1 MKTSILIC
9 TKMCTIF
16 FPFFFLNRNA
26 CYKNSLSPNLSA
38 PQDSEISVN
47 RVFNNYEKPVQI
59 KKIKYS
65 LRAGEYQKHSGI
77 SKFYTLMRSWDIG
90 FNNGN
95 ISKSYYLFSRPGDSY
110 EVLQSSL
117 TVFCIFSL
125 KWGEEWAVSWL

>member
-16 FPFFFLNRNA
+16 FPFFFFLNRNA
-26 CYKNSLSPNLSA
+26 CYKNSLSLNLSA

-77 SKFYTLMRSWDIG
+77 SKFYTLMRS
-90 FNNGN
+90 
-95 ISKSYYLFSRPGDSY
+95 
-110 EVLQSSL
+110 
-117 TVFCIFSL
+117 
-125 KWGEEWAVSWL
+125 